1 MLNSYERIF
10 QMTIYIILFAL
21 AVGLGLIMLGKN
33 PTSLKKT
40 VYLSI
45 MFVLLYLT
53 SVFRYGMGNDYFS
66 YIRIFKEISAA
77 DWSIVVSGKYEPIYA
92 LITKLIAT
100 FTQSPEIMYAIFAAL
115 ILIPVAYAIKKYSD
129 NVWLSV
135 TVYLCFTFFYTSL
148 SFIRQSL
155 AVSVIILAYGFMK
168 KRKFVP
174 VIILGI
180 IAVLI
185 HYTSAV
191 FIVFYLLTLIKPTKK
206 YLIIYGSVSLGSL
219 IICLI
224 MKALGANP
232 LNLIAQLFS
241 AILGKDYSSY
251 IGTIWFETGFGFEY
265 LVMPLILL
273 AFVLISYFCGW
284 KERPEA
290 DMLLQATLLNAT
302 IWSFIVYAFI
312 IERFSMF
319 IFIFSIFTVPSIT
332 SYFSEKAA
340 LAEKKEAPD
349 KKMPGYSKKKAEDKK
364 DNAFLIIV
372 CTTVGLFAYNCF
384 GLIRNFHGVT
394 PYMTI
399 FPEIQDA
406 IDGYD
411 TPEEN
416 RDVMYT
422 NADLYTYLIQ
432 LKNADC
438 GYAIVS
444 TTENYSGFTPGILRA
459 ADYAGTGLAKMYDNP
474 VADYEETN
482 VDSITVERSG
492 KEASVTDS
500 FGNTAKIPEDVI
512 GFVLLDENGK
522 IFDGSWYDV
531 HEVKRNA
538 AKLEI
543 SYVGEESKVTGE

>member
-1 MLNSYERIF
+1 
-10 QMTIYIILFAL
+10 MTIYIILFAL
-21 AVGLGLIMLGKN
+21 AVGLGVIMLGKN

-40 VYLSI
+40 IYLAI
-45 MFVLLYLT
+45 MFVLLYFV
-53 SVFRYGMGNDYFS
+53 SVLRYGMGNDYFS
-66 YIRIFKEISAA
+66 YIRIFKEISAS
-77 DWSIVVSGKYEPIYA
+77 DWSIVFSGKYEPIYA
-92 LITKLIAT
+92 LITKLIST
-100 FTQSPEIMYAIFAAL
+100 FTDNPEIMYAIFAAL
-115 ILIPVAYAIKKYSD
+115 ILIPVAYSIKKYSD

-168 KRKFVP
+168 KRKIVP
-174 VIILGI
+174 VLILGV
-180 IAVLI
+180 IAILI

-206 YLIIYGSVSLGSL
+206 YLIIYGSVSIGAL
-219 IICLI
+219 ITCLI

-251 IGTIWFETGFGFEY
+251 IGTMWFETGFGVEY
-265 LVMPLILL
+265 LIMPAALL
-273 AFVLISYFCGW
+273 GFVLVSYFCGW

-290 DMLLQATLLNAT
+290 DMLLQATLLNAS

-319 IFIFSIFTVPSIT
+319 IFIFSIFTIPSIT

-340 LAEKKEAPD
+340 LAEKKETSD

-372 CTTVGLFAYNCF
+372 CATAGMFVYNCF
-384 GLIRNFHGVT
+384 GLIKNFHGVN
-394 PYMTI
+394 PYMVI
-399 FPEIQDA
+399 YPEIQDA

-416 RDVMYT
+416 IDAMYA

-444 TTENYSGFTPGILRA
+444 TTDNYSGFTPGILRA
-459 ADYAGTGLAKMYDNP
+459 ADYAGTGLSELYDSP
-474 VADYEETN
+474 VANYEETN
-482 VDSITVERSG
+482 VESATIKRTG
-492 KEASVTDS
+492 KEALVTDS
-500 FGNTAKIPEDVI
+500 FGNTAEIPENVI
-512 GFVLLDENGK
+512 GFVLFDENGE
-522 IFDGSWYDV
+522 IFDGLWYDV

-543 SYVGEESKVTGE
+543 SYVSEVTEE

>member
-1 MLNSYERIF
+1 
-10 QMTIYIILFAL
+10 MTIYIILFAL
-21 AVGLGLIMLGKN
+21 AVGLGVIMLGKN

-40 VYLSI
+40 IYLAI
-45 MFVLLYLT
+45 MFVLLYFV
-53 SVFRYGMGNDYFS
+53 SVLRYGMGNDYFS
-66 YIRIFKEISAA
+66 YIRIFKEISAS
-77 DWSIVVSGKYEPIYA
+77 DWSIVFSGKYEPIYA
-92 LITKLIAT
+92 LITKLIAS
-100 FTQSPEIMYAIFAAL
+100 FTDNPEIMYAIFAAL
-115 ILIPVAYAIKKYSD
+115 ILVPVAFAIKKYSD

-135 TVYLCFTFFYTSL
+135 TVYLCLTFFYTSL

-168 KRKFVP
+168 ERKIVP
-174 VIILGI
+174 VLILGVVAI
-180 IAVLI
+180 LI

-206 YLIIYGSVSLGSL
+206 YLIIYGSISIGAL
-219 IICLI
+219 ITCLI

-251 IGTIWFETGFGFEY
+251 IGTIWFETGFGVEY
-265 LVMPLILL
+265 LIMPAVLL

-290 DMLLQATLLNAT
+290 DMLLQATLLNAS
-302 IWSFIVYAFI
+302 IWSFIVFAFI

-319 IFIFSIFTVPSIT
+319 IFIFSIFTIPSIT

-340 LAEKKEAPD
+340 LAEKKETSD

-384 GLIRNFHGVT
+384 GLIKNFHGVN

-399 FPEIQDA
+399 YPEIQDA

-444 TTENYSGFTPGILRA
+444 TTDDYSGFTPGILRA
-459 ADYAGTGLAKMYDNP
+459 ADYAGTGLSEMYDSP
-474 VADYEETN
+474 IADYEETN
-482 VDSITVERSG
+482 VDTAVINREEN
-492 KEASVTDS
+492 EALVTDS
-500 FGNTAKIPEDVI
+500 FGNTAKIPENVI
-512 GFVLLDENGK
+512 GFVLFDENGE

-543 SYVGEESKVTGE
+543 SYVSEATEE